1 MTGGAW
7 LLVALAGAAGAVLRH
22 EVTDRARDGLVA
34 LHVCNAVGAF
44 ALGVV
49 LSSDARSVATLALAA
64 GGLGAFTSFSSWVVA
79 ARGRSAGLHLLAP
92 LVLAVAAAVLGLL
105 AGAALGDPA

>member
-1 MTGGAW
+1 VTGGAW

-44 ALGVV
+44 TLGVV
-49 LSSDARSVATLALAA
+49 LASGPGSVAAPALAA
-64 GGLGAFTSFSSWVVA
+64 GGLGGFTSFSTWVVA

-105 AGAALGDPA
+105 LGAAAGGGA